1 MSHVNCRRGLQPA
14 FAFALGSGV
23 VAGGVGRF
31 AFAGFLVLVA
41 AFGVVFWGH
50 GGPSEGVEGVFGLF
64 LGISREKLSLGVM
77 KSVILGGCDGGAAA
91 SGRCDVGGLRYR
103 EAVT

>member
-1 MSHVNCRRGLQPA
+1 MSHVNCGRGLQPA

-50 GGPSEGVEGVFGLF
+50 GGPGQGVEGVFGLF
-64 LGISREKLSLGVM
+64 LGIPREQLALA
-77 KSVILGGCDGGAAA
+77 L
-91 SGRCDVGGLRYR
+91 
-103 EAVT
+103 